1 MLLHTVVVMEEDMVE
16 VVMVGTG
23 EEEEVTEDMAAMEEG
38 DMMDTEATVDRAEA
52 EVSQCH
58 GSVQLGKDDDS
69 VTELV

>member
-38 DMMDTEATVDRAEA
+38 DMMDTEATADRAEA
-52 EVSQCH
+52 EVSQ
-58 GSVQLGKDDDS
+58 SVS
-69 VTELV
+69 W